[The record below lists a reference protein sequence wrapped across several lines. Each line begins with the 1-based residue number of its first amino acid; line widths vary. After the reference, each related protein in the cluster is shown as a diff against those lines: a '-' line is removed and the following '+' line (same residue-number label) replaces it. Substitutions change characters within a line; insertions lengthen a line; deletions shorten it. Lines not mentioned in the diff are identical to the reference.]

1 MQIRKEDFNQIY
13 NETYN
18 IVLRF
23 IVVKCKDID
32 DLNDIIQDTYIE
44 FLKILKKKKILD
56 IDNINSYIVAIT
68 NNIIKR
74 HYHKKKKDNIVIYYE
89 NDEISVDIEDSFDL
103 EQNFITKENVENVWE
118 YIKNKDLVTTK
129 IFYLYF
135 VLDLKISEIAQ
146 ELELNE
152 STIKN
157 RIYRTLK
164 EIKKNLGK
172 EVSDDE

>member
-1 MQIRKEDFNQIY
+1 MQIRKEDFSQIY

-44 FLKILKKKKILD
+44 FLKILRKKKILN

-89 NDEISVDIEDSFDL
+89 NDEKSVDIEDSFDI
-103 EQNFITKENVENVWE
+103 EQNFITKENVKNVWE

-146 ELELNE
+146 ELVLNE